1 MLALPSF
8 YALGGLNLGF
18 SHFWEKLTIPNL
30 SNSPPEVNR
39 APSRQKYTKTGYS
52 TP

>member
-8 YALGGLNLGF
+8 YALGGLDI
-18 SHFWEKLTIPNL
+18 SNL
-30 SNSPPEVNR
+30 SNSPPEVNI
-39 APSRQKYTKTGYS
+39 APNRQKYIKRNYD